1 MKISNILQVS
11 NIYKNNTKWK
21 NKKSLESTKMDN
33 LNLSS
38 EALDYQKILTAVNKA
53 PNIRED
59 KINDIMERINNGT
72 YKISSEKIAEKILS
86 NQ

>member
-72 YKISSEKIAEKILS
+72 YKISSEKTAEKILS

>member
-11 NIYKNNTKWK
+11 NIYKNNTKLK